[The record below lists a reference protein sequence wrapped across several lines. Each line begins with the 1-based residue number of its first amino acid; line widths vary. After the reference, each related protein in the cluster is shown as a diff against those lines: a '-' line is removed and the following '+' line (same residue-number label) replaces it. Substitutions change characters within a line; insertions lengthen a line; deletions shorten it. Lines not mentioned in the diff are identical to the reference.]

1 MDPEIEEQLAFV
13 EWLRE
18 RGIYNYFA
26 TAQTMRFGKAVWEA
40 ANRDTLSLLQ
50 QIACLKAALQ
60 TYAQEDERKASR
72 GGARGVCYGI
82 AQSALDQCDKISLSR
97 PPVQEQS

>member
-13 EWLRE
+13 EWLRK
-18 RGIYNYFA
+18 RNMYNAFD

-50 QIACLKAALQ
+50 QITCLKAALQ
-60 TYAQEDERKASR
+60 TYAQEDDANRPGHWSL
-72 GGARGVCYGI
+72 

-97 PPVQEQS
+97 PPVQEES

>member
-13 EWLRE
+13 EWLRK
-18 RGIYNYFA
+18 RNMYNAFD

-50 QIACLKAALQ
+50 QITCLKAALQ
-60 TYAQEDERKASR
+60 TYAQDDERKASR
-72 GGARGVCYGI
+72 GGAMGVCYGI
-82 AQSALDQCDKISLSR
+82 AQSALDQCGRMLK
-97 PPVQEQS
+97 EEAK